1 MKNIQDKKVVAVIDA
16 FLTIEENTVPGIH
29 RKLKAD
35 GIDLLQST
43 VSAILDKYLKN
54 RTING

>member
-16 FLTIEENTVPGIH
+16 FLTMEENTVPGIH
-29 RKLKAD
+29 RKLTAD

-43 VSAILDKYLKN
+43 VSNILDKYLKN